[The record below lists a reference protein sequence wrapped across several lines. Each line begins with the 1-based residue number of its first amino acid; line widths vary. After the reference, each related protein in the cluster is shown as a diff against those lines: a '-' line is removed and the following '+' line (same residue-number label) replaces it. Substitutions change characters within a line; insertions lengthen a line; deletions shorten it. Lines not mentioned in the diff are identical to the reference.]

1 MQYQI
6 YWTPQ
11 TQLFEL
17 QGATIDFRALNDVYY
32 EHYFLPSGRVIATWR
47 SNQHFQREK
56 KVSDLPQLLR
66 GVTYTIERSIDNSER
81 MFAYLVV
88 TFYDEQYQKLVT
100 NSQNADKIT
109 VTVPENYA
117 FYTIDLVSAGNGHF
131 VFHDF
136 VIRQQKKGVLR
147 DNDLIVA
154 PKLYAYLQVPEKITT
169 KTLRV
174 VFSEPEKMMT
184 DYMTDWINE
193 TQQAVQY
200 LTSSDIDAGFY
211 RNHEPDLIATV
222 KNARKQVHANKIE
235 FVGYGPISSYAA
247 LYYQQQIKGSLAI
260 ISEDVILS
268 PSSELKIVRTVDNVQ
283 YLGNPIVANHQVAL
297 VIPHPRYERLSMLSY
312 ETPTPKELRRQQA
325 YDAAHPKKNT
335 LSKFF
340 TKNKNNTH

>member
-17 QGATIDFRALNDVYY
+17 QGATIDFRSLNDVYY

-47 SNQHFQREK
+47 SNHHFQREK

-88 TFYDEQYQKLVT
+88 TFYDEQYQKLAT

-109 VTVPENYA
+109 VTVPEHYA

-136 VIRQQKKGVLR
+136 VIRQQKNGVLR
-147 DNDLIVA
+147 DNDLTVA

-169 KTLRV
+169 RTLRV
-174 VFSEPEKMMT
+174 VFSEPETMMT

-211 RNHEPDLIATV
+211 RNHEPALIATV
-222 KNARKQVHANKIE
+222 KDALKQVHANKIE

-325 YDAAHPKKNT
+325 YDAAHPKKST

>member
-88 TFYDEQYQKLVT
+88 TFYDEQYQKLAT

-147 DNDLIVA
+147 DNDLTVA

-260 ISEDVILS
+260 ISEDAILS

-283 YLGNPIVANHQVAL
+283 YLGNPIVVNHQVAL

-325 YDAAHPKKNT
+325 YDAAHPKKST

>member
-17 QGATIDFRALNDVYY
+17 QGATVDFRALDAVYY
-32 EHYFLPSGRVIATWR
+32 EHYFLPSGRVIATWH
-47 SNQHFQREK
+47 SNHHFQHEK
-56 KVSDLPQLLR
+56 KVSDLPKLLR

-88 TFYDEQYQKLVT
+88 TFYDDQYQKLAT
-100 NSQNADKIT
+100 TSQNADKIT
-109 VTVPENYA
+109 ITVPEHYA

-136 VIRQQKKGVLR
+136 VIRPQRKGVLR
-147 DNDLIVA
+147 DDDLTLA
-154 PKLYAYLQVPEKITT
+154 PKLYAYLQEPEKITT

-174 VFSEPEKMMT
+174 IFSEPEKMIT

-200 LTSSDIDAGFY
+200 IASSDVDAGFY
-211 RNHEPDLIATV
+211 RSHEPALIAAV
-222 KNARKQVHANKIE
+222 KNARKQVHANKVE

-247 LYYQQQIKGSLAI
+247 LYYQQQIKGSAAI
-260 ISEDVILS
+260 ISEDVELS
-268 PSSELKIVRTVDNVQ
+268 PRPNLKIVRTVDNVQ
-283 YLGNPIVANHQVAL
+283 YLGNPIVANYQVDII
-297 VIPHPRYERLSMLSY
+297 VPHPKYERLGMLNY
-312 ETPTPKELRRQQA
+312 DTPTPKELRRQQA
-325 YDAAHPKKNT
+325 YDAAHPKKST
-335 LSKFF
+335 ISQFF
-340 TKNKNNTH
+340 TKNKNTR

>member
-17 QGATIDFRALNDVYY
+17 QGATIDFRSLNDVYY

-47 SNQHFQREK
+47 SNHHFQREK

-66 GVTYTIERSIDNSER
+66 GVTYTIERSIDNIER

-88 TFYDEQYQKLVT
+88 TFYDEQYQKLAT

-109 VTVPENYA
+109 VTVPEHYA
-117 FYTIDLVSAGNGHF
+117 FYTIDLMSAGNGHF

-136 VIRQQKKGVLR
+136 VIRQQKNGVLR
-147 DNDLIVA
+147 DNDLTVA

-174 VFSEPEKMMT
+174 VFSEPETMMT

-211 RNHEPDLIATV
+211 RNHEPALIATV
-222 KNARKQVHANKIE
+222 KDARKQVHANKIE

-325 YDAAHPKKNT
+325 YDAAHPKKST

>member
-81 MFAYLVV
+81 MFAYLIV

>member
-147 DNDLIVA
+147 DNDLTVA
-154 PKLYAYLQVPEKITT
+154 PKLYAYLQAPEKITT

-211 RNHEPDLIATV
+211 RNHELDLIATV
-222 KNARKQVHANKIE
+222 KDARKQVHANKIE

-260 ISEDVILS
+260 ISEDVILL

-325 YDAAHPKKNT
+325 YDAAHPKKST

-340 TKNKNNTH
+340 TKNKNNTQ

>member
-1 MQYQI
+1 
-6 YWTPQ
+6 
-11 TQLFEL
+11 
-17 QGATIDFRALNDVYY
+17 
-32 EHYFLPSGRVIATWR
+32 
-47 SNQHFQREK
+47 
-56 KVSDLPQLLR
+56 
-66 GVTYTIERSIDNSER
+66 
-81 MFAYLVV
+81 MFAYLIV

-211 RNHEPDLIATV
+211 RNHEPALIATV
-222 KNARKQVHANKIE
+222 KDARKQVHANKIE

-297 VIPHPRYERLSMLSY
+297 VIPHPRYERLGMLSY
-312 ETPTPKELRRQQA
+312 ETPTPKELQRQQA
-325 YDAAHPKKNT
+325 YDAAHPKKSM